1 MLQDVVAVQRRSPVR
16 VKKRT
21 PWHPQ
26 PDGQVKT
33 LRAGNREWFSDRLF
47 VDAKAMYARSGY
59 GTSVILHG
67 CSVVALI
74 ALFIVQERETVPVPV
89 PGFVMPVIAPSL
101 PFVDMPPP
109 GPFEK
114 PKGPAPPAPPP
125 APKHAD
131 AADVGAD
138 ADTDGAPAPVEAPTG
153 VAPETGAESHVGTV
167 EGGVPGGV
175 PGGVVG
181 GIIGGAL
188 PSGPPIARAGTDLQP
203 PTKIKDVKPVYP
215 PGVLPSRAQGAV
227 VIEITIGLDGRVE
240 DTKVLRSVPLLDQAA
255 LEAVR
260 QWEYIPS
267 ILNGV
272 RVTVI
277 MTIIVNFALR

>member
-1 MLQDVVAVQRRSPVR
+1 VR

-21 PWHPQ
+21 PWQPQ

-47 VDAKAMYARSGY
+47 VEGQAAYARSGY
-59 GTSVILHG
+59 GTSVILHA
-67 CSVVALI
+67 CSVAAAI
-74 ALFIVQERETVPVPV
+74 ALFIVQERAAVPVPV
-89 PGFVMPVIAPSL
+89 SHFVMPAFAPSL

-114 PKGPAPPAPPP
+114 PRVPAPPAPPP
-125 APKHAD
+125 APKPADVAD
-131 AADVGAD
+131 AGTHSAAD
-138 ADTDGAPAPVEAPTG
+138 ADTAPVPVEAPTG
-153 VAPETGAESHVGTV
+153 IAPETGAENHAGKV

-181 GIIGGAL
+181 GVAGGAL
-188 PSGPPIARAGTDLQP
+188 PSGPPIARAGTDLGP

-215 PGVLPSRAQGAV
+215 PGVLPSRTQGAV
-227 VIEITIGLDGRVE
+227 VIEITIGVDGRVK
-240 DTKVLRSVPLLDQAA
+240 DTKVLRSVPMLDQAA
-255 LEAVR
+255 LDAVR

-267 ILNGV
+267 IVNHV
-272 RVTVI
+272 PVAVI